1 MSIED
6 ITTNDMYA
14 EFVENIKK
22 GKHFSFIR
30 YGDGEW
36 ALMLKRDPIYR
47 KAVTRWGP
55 SVIKVGEWMLNHLK
69 QSPSYYVGI
78 QPLALRHW
86 GSDILN
92 VIDGQ
97 GMQTCNSDTLHKN
110 SIRDNMQ
117 PFFDSLQSRN
127 VVIVGP
133 SYLKMNMFEYTHIVT
148 PEVGAWDY
156 LEKIRIEIRKA
167 ISASKDPVILYSCSL
182 AAKLLIRDFHKQLG
196 DSITQID
203 TGSVFD
209 PYAGVDS
216 RSYHSD
222 VIKRLNIET
231 KKKVHIK

>member
-1 MSIED
+1 MGRKPFPSQPNATAEAGYLPGGTLSIQPP
-6 ITTNDMYA
+6 A
-14 EFVENIKK
+14 QQ
-22 GKHFSFIR
+22 
-30 YGDGEW
+30 
-36 ALMLKRDPIYR
+36 
-47 KAVTRWGP
+47 
-55 SVIKVGEWMLNHLK
+55 KVGSWTP
-69 QSPSYYVGI
+69 SPTGI
-78 QPLALRHW
+78 LSATPDVMMNPAGIEENPDYLEGMNG
-86 GSDILN
+86 GSSMVSQLS
-92 VIDGQ
+92 GQ
-97 GMQTCNSDTLHKN
+97 AMKTSDFTHN
-110 SIRDNMQ
+110 NMQ
-117 PFFDSLQSRN
+117 PFFDSLKSRN